1 VFFAFINCILAK
13 SKNNFLMAHSLDKVD
28 TNILSILQ
36 KDSNRTTKSIAEELG
51 MTTSPV
57 FERIKKLEKE
67 GYIKK
72 YVAVLD
78 NKKIGLKLVVFIG
91 ITLQGH
97 TRSYLEK
104 FVTEIN
110 NFPEIVECH
119 RVSGNFDY
127 LLKLVVEDIE
137 AYETFIISKLT
148 LLPYLGNVQSLITLS
163 TGKETNEI
171 NLSRI

>member
-1 VFFAFINCILAK
+1 
-13 SKNNFLMAHSLDKVD
+13 MPHSLDKID
-28 TNILSILQ
+28 TKLLEILQ
-36 KDSNRTTKSIAEELG
+36 KNSNRTTKSIAAELG
-51 MTTSPV
+51 MTTSPI

-67 GYIKK
+67 GYIEK
-72 YVAVLD
+72 YVAVLN
-78 NKKIGLKLVVFIG
+78 NKKIGLKLTVFIG

-104 FVTEIN
+104 FVREIN
-110 NFPEIVECH
+110 NFPEVIECH

-148 LLPYLGNVQSLITLS
+148 LLPYLGNVQSLIALS
-163 TGKETNEI
+163 TSKETNEI
-171 NLSRI
+171 DLSRVL

>member
-1 VFFAFINCILAK
+1 
-13 SKNNFLMAHSLDKVD
+13 MPQMLDKID
-28 TNILSILQ
+28 TKILSILQ
-36 KDSNRTTKSIAEELG
+36 NNSNRTTKSIAKELG
-51 MTTSPV
+51 MTTPPI

-67 GYIKK
+67 GFIKK

-78 NKKIGLKLVVFIG
+78 QKKLGLKLKVFIG

-97 TRSYLEK
+97 TRSFLEK
-104 FVTEIN
+104 FVKEIN
-110 NFPEIVECH
+110 NFPEVVECH
-119 RVSGNFDY
+119 RVSGNYDY
-127 LLKLVVEDIE
+127 LLKLIVDDIE

-171 NLSRI
+171 DLSKIM

>member
-1 VFFAFINCILAK
+1 
-13 SKNNFLMAHSLDKVD
+13 MPHTLDKID
-28 TNILSILQ
+28 TQLLTILQ
-36 KDSNRTTKSIAEELG
+36 KNSNRTTKSIAEELG
-51 MTTSPV
+51 MSTSPI

-67 GYIKK
+67 GYIEK
-72 YVAVLD
+72 YVAVLN
-78 NKKIGLKLVVFIG
+78 NKKIGLKLTVFIG

-104 FVTEIN
+104 FVKEIN
-110 NFPEIVECH
+110 NFPEVIECH

-148 LLPYLGNVQSLITLS
+148 LLPYLGNVQSLIALS
-163 TGKETNEI
+163 TSKETNEI
-171 NLSRI
+171 DLSRVL

>member
-1 VFFAFINCILAK
+1 
-13 SKNNFLMAHSLDKVD
+13 MPHTLDKID
-28 TNILSILQ
+28 TQLLAILQ
-36 KDSNRTTKSIAEELG
+36 KNSNRTTKSIAEELG
-51 MTTSPV
+51 MSTSPI

-67 GYIKK
+67 GYIEK
-72 YVAVLD
+72 YVAVLN
-78 NKKIGLKLVVFIG
+78 NKKIGLKLSVFIG

-104 FVTEIN
+104 FVKEIN
-110 NFPEIVECH
+110 NFPEVVECH

-148 LLPYLGNVQSLITLS
+148 LLPYLGNVQSLIALS
-163 TGKETNEI
+163 TSKETNEI
-171 NLSRI
+171 DLSRVL

>member
-1 VFFAFINCILAK
+1 MPYN
-13 SKNNFLMAHSLDKVD
+13 LDKID
-28 TNILSILQ
+28 TQILGILQ
-36 KDSNRTTKSIAEELG
+36 KNSNRTTKSIADELG

-72 YVAVLD
+72 YVAILD
-78 NKKIGLKLVVFIG
+78 NKKIGLKLTVFIG

-110 NFPEIVECH
+110 NFPEIIECH

-137 AYETFIISKLT
+137 AYEHFIISKLT

-163 TGKETNEI
+163 TGKEANEI
-171 NLSRI
+171 DLSRI

>member
-1 VFFAFINCILAK
+1 
-13 SKNNFLMAHSLDKVD
+13 MPHTLDKID
-28 TNILSILQ
+28 TRILEILQ

-67 GYIKK
+67 GFIKK

-78 NKKIGLKLVVFIG
+78 NKRIGLKLTVFIG

-119 RVSGNFDY
+119 RVSGNYDY
-127 LLKLVVEDIE
+127 LLKLIVEDIE
-137 AYETFIISKLT
+137 AYETVIISKLT

-171 NLSRI
+171 DLSRI

>member
-1 VFFAFINCILAK
+1 MAFT
-13 SKNNFLMAHSLDKVD
+13 MDKID
-28 TNILSILQ
+28 AEILSLLQ
-36 KDSNRTTKSIAEELG
+36 KNSNRTTKSIANELG
-51 MTTSPV
+51 MTTTPI

-72 YVAVLD
+72 YVAILN
-78 NKKIGLKLVVFIG
+78 NKKIGLKQTVFIG

-104 FVTEIN
+104 FVTQIN
-110 NFPEIVECH
+110 SFPEVIECH

-171 NLSRI
+171 DLSAIL

>member
-1 VFFAFINCILAK
+1 MAVTLDKIDTKILA
-13 SKNNFLMAHSLDKVD
+13 L
-28 TNILSILQ
+28 LQ
-36 KDSNRTTKSIAEELG
+36 KNSNRTTKSIAEELG
-51 MTTSPV
+51 MTTTPV
-57 FERIKKLEKE
+57 FERIKKLEKQ

-72 YVAVLD
+72 YVAVLN
-78 NKKIGLKLVVFIG
+78 NKKIGLKQTVFIG

-104 FVTEIN
+104 FVTQIN
-110 NFPEIVECH
+110 SFPEVIECH

-171 NLSRI
+171 DLSRV

>member
-1 VFFAFINCILAK
+1 
-13 SKNNFLMAHSLDKVD
+13 MPHTLDKID
-28 TNILSILQ
+28 TQLLAILQ
-36 KDSNRTTKSIAEELG
+36 KNSNRTTKSIAEELG
-51 MTTSPV
+51 MSTSPI

-67 GYIKK
+67 GYIEK
-72 YVAVLD
+72 YVAVLN
-78 NKKIGLKLVVFIG
+78 NKKIGLKLTVFIG

-104 FVTEIN
+104 FVKEIN
-110 NFPEIVECH
+110 SFPEVVECH

-148 LLPYLGNVQSLITLS
+148 LLPYLGNVQSLIALS
-163 TGKETNEI
+163 TSKETNEI
-171 NLSRI
+171 DLSRVL

>member
-1 VFFAFINCILAK
+1 
-13 SKNNFLMAHSLDKVD
+13 MAYSLDHID
-28 TNILSILQ
+28 TQILTMLQ
-36 KDSNRTTKSIAEELG
+36 NNSNRTTKSIAEALG

-78 NKKIGLKLVVFIG
+78 NKKIGLKLTVFIG

-104 FVTEIN
+104 FVKEIN
-110 NFPEIVECH
+110 NFPEIIECH

-171 NLSRI
+171 DLSRV

>member
-1 VFFAFINCILAK
+1 
-13 SKNNFLMAHSLDKVD
+13 MAYSLDKID
-28 TNILSILQ
+28 TQILEILQ
-36 KDSNRTTKSIAEELG
+36 KDSNQTTKGIAEQLS

-78 NKKIGLKLVVFIG
+78 NKKIGLKLTVFIG

-104 FVTEIN
+104 FVKEIN
-110 NFPEIVECH
+110 NFSEIVECH

-163 TGKETNEI
+163 TGKETNELD
-171 NLSRI
+171 LSRI

>member
-1 VFFAFINCILAK
+1 
-13 SKNNFLMAHSLDKVD
+13 MDKID
-28 TNILSILQ
+28 AEILSLLQ
-36 KDSNRTTKSIAEELG
+36 KNSNRTTKSIANELG
-51 MTTSPV
+51 MTTTPI

-72 YVAVLD
+72 YVAILN
-78 NKKIGLKLVVFIG
+78 NKKIGLKQTVFIG

-104 FVTEIN
+104 FVTQIN
-110 NFPEIVECH
+110 SFPEVIECH

-171 NLSRI
+171 DLSAIL

>member
-1 VFFAFINCILAK
+1 M
-13 SKNNFLMAHSLDKVD
+13 SQTLDKID
-28 TNILSILQ
+28 TQILNILQ
-36 KDSNRTTKSIAEELG
+36 TDSNRTTKSIAKELG
-51 MTTSPV
+51 MTTSPI

-78 NKKIGLKLVVFIG
+78 NKKIGLKLTVFIG

-104 FVTEIN
+104 FVKEIN
-110 NFPEIVECH
+110 NFPEVVECH
-119 RVSGNFDY
+119 RISGNFDY

-163 TGKETNEI
+163 TGKETNVI
-171 NLSRI
+171 NLGL

>member
-1 VFFAFINCILAK
+1 
-13 SKNNFLMAHSLDKVD
+13 MPHTLDKID
-28 TNILSILQ
+28 IQILGILQ
-36 KDSNRTTKSIAEELG
+36 KDSNRTTKSIAKALG
-51 MTTSPV
+51 MTTSPI

-78 NKKIGLKLVVFIG
+78 QKKIGLKLTVFIG

-104 FVTEIN
+104 FVKEIN
-110 NFPEIVECH
+110 NFPEVVECH

-137 AYETFIISKLT
+137 AYESFIISKLT
-148 LLPYLGNVQSLITLS
+148 LLPYLGNVQSLIALS
-163 TGKETNEI
+163 TGKETNAI
-171 NLSRI
+171 DLSRLL

>member
-1 VFFAFINCILAK
+1 
-13 SKNNFLMAHSLDKVD
+13 MPHTLDKID
-28 TNILSILQ
+28 TQLLDLLQ

-51 MTTSPV
+51 MSTSPI

-67 GYIKK
+67 GYIEK
-72 YVAVLD
+72 YVAVL
-78 NKKIGLKLVVFIG
+78 NPKKIGLKLTVFIG

-104 FVTEIN
+104 FVKEIN
-110 NFPEIVECH
+110 GFPEVVECH

-148 LLPYLGNVQSLITLS
+148 LLPYLGNVQSLIAMS
-163 TGKETNEI
+163 TSKATNAI
-171 NLSRI
+171 DLSRVL

>member
-1 VFFAFINCILAK
+1 MPHTLDKIDTQILA
-13 SKNNFLMAHSLDKVD
+13 
-28 TNILSILQ
+28 ILQ
-36 KDSNRTTKSIAEELG
+36 KNSNRTTKSIAKELE
-51 MTTSPV
+51 MTTSPI

-72 YVAVLD
+72 YVAILN
-78 NKKIGLKLVVFIG
+78 NKKIGLKLTVFIG

-104 FVTEIN
+104 FVKEIN
-110 NFPEIVECH
+110 NFPEVVECH

-163 TGKETNEI
+163 TGKETNELD
-171 NLSRI
+171 LSRL

>member
-1 VFFAFINCILAK
+1 MQNTLDNIDTQILA
-13 SKNNFLMAHSLDKVD
+13 
-28 TNILSILQ
+28 ILQ
-36 KDSNRTTKSIAEELG
+36 KNSNRTTKSIANELG
-51 MTTSPV
+51 MTTSPI

-72 YVAVLD
+72 YVAILN
-78 NKKIGLKLVVFIG
+78 NKKIGLKQTVFIG

-104 FVTEIN
+104 FVKEIN
-110 NFPEIVECH
+110 NFPEIIECH

-137 AYETFIISKLT
+137 AYERFIISKLT

-171 NLSRI
+171 DLSSIS

>member
-1 VFFAFINCILAK
+1 
-13 SKNNFLMAHSLDKVD
+13 MPYQLDKID
-28 TNILSILQ
+28 IEILKMLQ
-36 KDSNRTTKSIAEELG
+36 KDSNRTTKSIAAHLD
-51 MTTSPV
+51 MSTSPI

-78 NKKIGLKLVVFIG
+78 NKKIGLKLTVFIG

-104 FVTEIN
+104 FVKEIN
-110 NFPEIVECH
+110 NFPEVVECH

-137 AYETFIISKLT
+137 AYETFIITKLT

-171 NLSRI
+171 DLSSVL

>member
-1 VFFAFINCILAK
+1 MANLDTVDIKILE
-13 SKNNFLMAHSLDKVD
+13 L
-28 TNILSILQ
+28 LQ
-36 KDSNRTTKSIAEELG
+36 QNSNRTTKSIAEELG
-51 MTTSPV
+51 MTTSPI

-67 GYIKK
+67 GYIKG

-78 NKKIGLKLVVFIG
+78 QKKIGLKQTVFMG

-104 FVTEIN
+104 FVTQIN
-110 NFPEIVECH
+110 NFPEVIECH

-137 AYETFIISKLT
+137 AYEHFIISKLT

-163 TGKETNEI
+163 TGKETNEFD
-171 NLSRI
+171 LSRLQ

>member
-1 VFFAFINCILAK
+1 MQYN
-13 SKNNFLMAHSLDKVD
+13 LDKID
-28 TNILSILQ
+28 TQILKLLQ
-36 KDSNRTTKSIAEELG
+36 QNSNRTTKSIATELG
-51 MTTSPV
+51 MTTTPI

-72 YVAVLD
+72 YVAVL
-78 NKKIGLKLVVFIG
+78 NTKKIGLKQTVFIG

-97 TRSYLEK
+97 TRSFLEK
-104 FVTEIN
+104 FVTQIN
-110 NFPEIVECH
+110 NFPEVIECH

-137 AYETFIISKLT
+137 AYETFIITKLT

-163 TGKETNEI
+163 TSKETNEI
-171 NLSRI
+171 DLSGIL

>member
-1 VFFAFINCILAK
+1 M
-13 SKNNFLMAHSLDKVD
+13 SHTLDNID
-28 TNILSILQ
+28 TQLLTILQ
-36 KDSNRTTKSIAEELG
+36 KNSNRTTKSIAEELG
-51 MTTSPV
+51 MSTSPI

-67 GYIKK
+67 GYIEK
-72 YVAVLD
+72 YVAVLN
-78 NKKIGLKLVVFIG
+78 NKKIGLKLTVFIG

-104 FVTEIN
+104 FVKEIN
-110 NFPEIVECH
+110 NFPEVVECH

-148 LLPYLGNVQSLITLS
+148 LLPYLGNVQSLIALS
-163 TGKETNEI
+163 TSKETNEI
-171 NLSRI
+171 DLSQVL

>member
-1 VFFAFINCILAK
+1 
-13 SKNNFLMAHSLDKVD
+13 MGHSLDKID
-28 TNILSILQ
+28 TQLLSILQ
-36 KDSNRTTKSIAEELG
+36 KDSNRTTKSIAKELG
-51 MTTSPV
+51 MTTSPI

-72 YVAVLD
+72 YVAVL
-78 NKKIGLKLVVFIG
+78 NTKKIGLKLTVFIG

-110 NFPEIVECH
+110 NFSEVVECH

-127 LLKLVVEDIE
+127 LLKLVVKDIE

-148 LLPYLGNVQSLITLS
+148 LLPYLGNVQSLIGLS
-163 TGKETNEI
+163 TSKDTNEV
-171 NLSRI
+171 NLSRVM

>member
-1 VFFAFINCILAK
+1 MPHA
-13 SKNNFLMAHSLDKVD
+13 LDKID
-28 TNILSILQ
+28 TQILNILQI
-36 KDSNRTTKSIAEELG
+36 DSNRTTKSIAEELS
-51 MTTSPV
+51 MTTSPI

-78 NKKIGLKLVVFIG
+78 NKKIGLKLTVFIG

-104 FVTEIN
+104 FVKEIN
-110 NFPEIVECH
+110 NFPEVVECH

-137 AYETFIISKLT
+137 AYETFIITKLT

-163 TGKETNEI
+163 TGKETNVI
-171 NLSRI
+171 DLGL